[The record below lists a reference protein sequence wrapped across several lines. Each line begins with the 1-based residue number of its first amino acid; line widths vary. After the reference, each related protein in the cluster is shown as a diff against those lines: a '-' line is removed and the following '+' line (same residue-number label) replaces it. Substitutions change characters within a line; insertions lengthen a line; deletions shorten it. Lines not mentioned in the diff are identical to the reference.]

1 LIKISDII
9 TILVSIGL
17 IIGGCLFYVLIY
29 FIYEWIYENIL
40 KPAFRNKALRITLYS
55 IASALCILLIIG
67 VIYFTFA
74 LLDFIGRGA
83 FIILI
88 PIMIIIIVGIIIFW
102 LKILFMLA
110 GIFQEAI
117 MDKEKKGKS
126 QE

>member
-1 LIKISDII
+1 M
-9 TILVSIGL
+9 
-17 IIGGCLFYVLIY
+17 
-29 FIYEWIYENIL
+29 
-40 KPAFRNKALRITLYS
+40 
-55 IASALCILLIIG
+55 IIG

-88 PIMIIIIVGIIIFW
+88 AIMIIIIVGIIIFW